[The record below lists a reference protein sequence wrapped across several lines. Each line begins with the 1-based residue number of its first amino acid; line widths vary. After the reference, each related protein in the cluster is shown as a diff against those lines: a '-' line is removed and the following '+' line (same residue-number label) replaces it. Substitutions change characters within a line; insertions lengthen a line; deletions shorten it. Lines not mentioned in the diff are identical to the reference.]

1 MKSAIF
7 FKVTTSYMT
16 KVCMDQQQI
25 IHFTLTSHHS
35 VTNPN
40 GETTDEKNEHNAVE
54 GNAVKV
60 INPNGETIYLT
71 FLPMPRQRFT

>member
-35 VTNPN
+35 HLVDLSVLTC
-40 GETTDEKNEHNAVE
+40 D
-54 GNAVKV
+54 KV
-60 INPNGETIYLT
+60 FGAYW
-71 FLPMPRQRFT
+71 